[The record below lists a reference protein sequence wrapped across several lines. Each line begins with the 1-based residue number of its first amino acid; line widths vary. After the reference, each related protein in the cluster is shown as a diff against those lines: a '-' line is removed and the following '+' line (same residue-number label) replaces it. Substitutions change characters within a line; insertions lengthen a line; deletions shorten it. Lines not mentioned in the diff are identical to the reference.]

1 MSDRLLNTREA
12 ARYLQVSEASIR
24 RWADGGLL
32 QASRVGRR
40 RARRFQEE
48 DLRRLMGRS
57 DAWPTTGL
65 ETALQRGV
73 VLQETTIP
81 VGSHLLTLYGGDGGR
96 GRLEVPFLR
105 DGLRAGQTCL
115 LLAPAA
121 VGDEYL
127 DGLRRARVD
136 VEASLRSGLLQLLPL
151 ERGSP
156 EEQIAAFDRA
166 FTAAT
171 RARAGPLR
179 FVGETLGGL
188 AVVESVRG
196 LLALEQGLTG
206 LSRRF
211 PIVMLCSYD
220 VRAFDG
226 GTILEALKL
235 HLDTF
240 SHPVGYF
247 LS

>member
-24 RWADGGLL
+24 RWANGGLL
-32 QASRVGRR
+32 HASRVGRR
-40 RARRFQEE
+40 RARRFREE
-48 DLRRLMGRS
+48 DLRGFMGQS

-65 ETALQRGV
+65 EMALRRGV

-81 VGSHLLTLYGGDGGR
+81 VGSHLLTLYGGDSGR
-96 GRLEVPFLR
+96 GRLELPFLR
-105 DGLRAGQTCL
+105 DGLRAGQTCF

-121 VGDEYL
+121 VRDEYL
-127 DGLRRARVD
+127 DGLRRERVD
-136 VEASLRSGLLQLLPL
+136 VEVALRTGLLVLLPMD
-151 ERGSP
+151 RGSP
-156 EEQIAAFDRA
+156 EERIAAFDLA
-166 FTAAT
+166 FTAGT
-171 RARAGPLR
+171 RARGGPLR
-179 FVGETLGGL
+179 FVGETLAGL
-188 AVVESVRG
+188 AVVDSVRG

-206 LSRRF
+206 LSKRF

-226 GTILEALKL
+226 VTILEALKL